1 MAIMSRHPASKMAF
15 AGLVAVVTASI
26 SAGGGGA
33 DDGSGSHSVAKKIN
47 SESVRKLYESCPEV
61 HNSTQISFLSCA
73 AGTYKG
79 TDVRTGAECTTILTE
94 TGQVSFINGAKTIRT
109 FDLVADFAYHMD
121 KTKSGPWVFHLEGK
135 NKEPIFFMSRRL
147 KISMDVDTRYGRYLD
162 IIQKN
167 TDPVYVSELDA
178 TCRITF

>member
-1 MAIMSRHPASKMAF
+1 MIANPA
-15 AGLVAVVTASI
+15 I
-26 SAGGGGA
+26 SAGGFP
-33 DDGSGSHSVAKKIN
+33 GSGTGNQGAKR
-47 SESVRKLYESCPEV
+47 VVQDGL

-121 KTKSGPWVFHLEGK
+121 KTKSL
-135 NKEPIFFMSRRL
+135 
-147 KISMDVDTRYGRYLD
+147 
-162 IIQKN
+162 
-167 TDPVYVSELDA
+167 
-178 TCRITF
+178 